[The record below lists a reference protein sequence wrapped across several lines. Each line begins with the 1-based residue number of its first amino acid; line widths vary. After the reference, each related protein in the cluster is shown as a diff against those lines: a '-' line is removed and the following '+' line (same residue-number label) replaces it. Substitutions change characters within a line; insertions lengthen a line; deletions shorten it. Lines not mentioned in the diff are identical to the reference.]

1 MDALDGCDDDV
12 DFEGVCMG
20 VDVDGLVD
28 TCDAEEGVANCCC
41 CCWKVEGVGVMG
53 DAMDEESDRS

>member
-1 MDALDGCDDDV
+1 
-12 DFEGVCMG
+12 MG
-20 VDVDGLVD
+20 VDADGLVD
-28 TCDAEEGVANCCC
+28 TCDAEEGVVNCCC